1 LELAYRT
8 INALT
13 TENATMKRSDF
24 RYFQTLRVR
33 WVEVDM
39 QKIVFNGHYLMYFDT
54 AIGGYWQRL
63 GMPYAQSMERMD
75 GDIFVKKASIE
86 FHASAE
92 YDDRLDVAL
101 RCEHVGNSSM
111 VFQGAIFR
119 GDTCLVTGELVYVF
133 ANPEAKTSK
142 PVPTPLR
149 QALAD
154 FEAGHTVVTMRQ
166 GNWVQLGEDAS
177 AVRGEVFVK
186 EQGISRD
193 DEWDEMDPQSVHA
206 VAYNFLNMPLATG
219 RLLPAEEGVAK
230 IGRMAVLR
238 AVRGTGYGA
247 DVLRTLMAVA
257 RARGDRQ
264 VMLHAQRSAEGFYQR
279 LGFTVHGQPF
289 DEVGIE
295 HVTMVCSL

>member
-1 LELAYRT
+1 
-8 INALT
+8 
-13 TENATMKRSDF
+13 MKRKDF

-63 GMPYAQSMERMD
+63 GMPYAQSMEQMD

-86 FHASAE
+86 FNASAE

-111 VFQGAIFR
+111 VFHGAIFR

-142 PVPTPLR
+142 PVPAPLR
-149 QALAD
+149 QALTD
-154 FEAGHTVVTMRQ
+154 YEAGHAVVTVRS
-166 GNWVQLGEDAS
+166 GDWVQLGDDAS
-177 AVRGEVFVK
+177 VVRGDVFIK

-193 DEWDEMDPQSVHA
+193 DEWDDMDAQSVHA
-206 VAYNFLNMPLATG
+206 VVYNFLGTPIATG
-219 RLLPAEEGVAK
+219 RLLPADDNGVAK

-238 AVRGTGYGA
+238 AVRGTGFGA
-247 DVLRTLMAVA
+247 DVLRTLMDAA

-264 VMLHAQRSAEGFYQR
+264 IMLHAQRSAEGFYQR
-279 LGFTVHGQPF
+279 LGFTVQGQPF

-295 HVTMVCSL
+295 HVTMVCGL